1 MKDVFDLEDWE
12 IEECFDGSSNV
23 DMVREILEKDGVLDD
38 DGSIIV
44 EEFAQWFAYAIEG
57 YIDADEETEEWDEA
71 WNNNFEWGK
80 TIAENLNDYLNM
92 DV

>member
-1 MKDVFDLEDWE
+1 MKDVFELEDWE

-23 DMVREILEKDGVLDD
+23 DMVREILEKDNVLED
-38 DGSIIV
+38 DGSINI
-44 EEFAQWFAYAIEG
+44 EQFAQWFAYAIEG

>member
-1 MKDVFDLEDWE
+1 MKDVFELEDWE

-23 DMVREILEKDGVLDD
+23 DMVREIFEKDGVLED
-38 DGSIIV
+38 DGTIIV
-44 EEFAQWFAYAIEG
+44 EQFAQWFAYAIEG
-57 YIDADEETEEWDEA
+57 FIDADEETEEWDEA

-80 TIAENLNDYLNM
+80 SIAENLNDYLNM